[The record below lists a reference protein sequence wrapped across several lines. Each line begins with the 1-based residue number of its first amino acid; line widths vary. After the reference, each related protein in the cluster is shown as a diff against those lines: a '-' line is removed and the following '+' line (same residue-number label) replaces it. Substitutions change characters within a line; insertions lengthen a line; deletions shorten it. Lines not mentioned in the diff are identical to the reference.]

1 MFTATHKSR
10 QESCCIHL
18 LSGNGGSF
26 SILGQLADTDLYV
39 HKGMQEETVQRL
51 RDDKRKPKTVPSK
64 SSAFAYSYMY
74 IWFCIPFTG
83 FAVQEGAACVNTIIT
98 TAGRYRKSSCFNGGP
113 PYVRGYAK
121 GRLQLLLMNTIELK
135 SPCFKLTHKRERILN
150 GGCTCIYEFSSLL
163 SAFASKASFFT
174 MKRSWSAVPIKSLSS
189 LAMM

>member
-1 MFTATHKSR
+1 MCTKACRKK
-10 QESCCIHL
+10 
-18 LSGNGGSF
+18 LSGVCVTISESPKQCLQNHLHSLIHTCTYGKGSV
-26 SILGQLADTDLYV
+26 SRS
-39 HKGMQEETVQRL
+39 QE
-51 RDDKRKPKTVPSK
+51 
-64 SSAFAYSYMY
+64 
-74 IWFCIPFTG
+74 

-98 TAGRYRKSSCFNGGP
+98 TAGRYKKSSCFNGDP
-113 PYVRGYAK
+113 PYVRVYAK

-150 GGCTCIYEFSSLL
+150 GSCTCIYEFSSLL